1 MSRGFY
7 SFFIRFR
14 MFSAVAD
21 DDSFTK
27 TLSQRLGSTLRIS
40 SASSGGAPG
49 SPLRDVFSETM
60 ITPRQGRPMISS
72 ALLMV
77 WSFLAH
83 VPQFLGRVR
92 WLSKLMSSLRS
103 DNIDS
108 ITEADIDHY
117 SSVNVPD
124 LDAIQGA
131 RPLIICPRPCCG
143 RCGKSEGDCT
153 L

>member
-1 MSRGFY
+1 
-7 SFFIRFR
+7 